1 LIICKTEDTSFIA
14 NYDIIEYKILSV
26 CSTIIGDVSF
36 LVEILKERFRQHIV
50 YLI

>member
-1 LIICKTEDTSFIA
+1 MCIIHLSDLAIIWHLLGDYG
-14 NYDIIEYKILSV
+14 NYL
-26 CSTIIGDVSF
+26 GDVSF